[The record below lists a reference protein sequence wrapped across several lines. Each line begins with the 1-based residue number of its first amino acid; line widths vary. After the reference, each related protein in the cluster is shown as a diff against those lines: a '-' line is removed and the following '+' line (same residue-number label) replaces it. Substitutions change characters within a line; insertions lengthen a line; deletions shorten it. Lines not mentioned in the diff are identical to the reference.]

1 MQATTTNCK
10 GWVAAARLRGSRLRL
25 AETTESA
32 AMEHDQKSHAGRC
45 RCVLIR
51 PVSGHGEQEPE
62 VIRAGHGGACCG
74 ITQSSAG
81 IRCNNLLCA
90 TVLAIS

>member
-62 VIRAGHGGACCG
+62 VIRAGA
-74 ITQSSAG
+74 
-81 IRCNNLLCA
+81 RRR
-90 TVLAIS
+90 VLRHNPEFSGNPL